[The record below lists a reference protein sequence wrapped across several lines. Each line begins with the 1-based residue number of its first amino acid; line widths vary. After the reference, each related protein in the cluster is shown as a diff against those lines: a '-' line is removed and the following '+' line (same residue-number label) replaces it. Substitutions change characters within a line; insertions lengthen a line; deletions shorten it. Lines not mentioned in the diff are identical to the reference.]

1 MQYTRLGR
9 TELQVSVAGLGCGG
23 PSRLGRTYGSDESAS
38 IAVVRRA
45 LELGVNF
52 IDTAI
57 AYGTEGVVGKAIA
70 GRTRGDV
77 IVSSKVPPADAQGLL
92 TPERLRQ
99 GLERS
104 LKQLGSD
111 YVDIYHLHGVGLD
124 QYPHCREHQVPALL
138 ELQREGKI
146 RFLGITERFGA
157 DPGHAMLE
165 VALED
170 DCWDVI
176 MTGFN
181 LLNPSARERVFARTR
196 AKGIGTLIMFA
207 VRRALSRPESL
218 EPVMAEL
225 IRRGVLREGE
235 LDPAGPLDFLVH
247 PGGASSVVEAAYRFC
262 RHEPGADV
270 ILTGT
275 GNVAHLE
282 DNLRSL
288 QSPPLPPGDL
298 ARLEALFGKVDFIS
312 AN

>member
-1 MQYTRLGR
+1 MQYTQLGR
-9 TELQVSVAGLGCGG
+9 TGLKVSAAGLGCGG

-38 IAVVRRA
+38 IAVVQRA

-77 IVSSKVPPADAQGLL
+77 IVSSKVPPADPQGLL
-92 TPERLRQ
+92 SPERLRQ
-99 GLERS
+99 GLERT
-104 LKQLGSD
+104 LTQLGSE

-124 QYPHCREHQVPALL
+124 QYPHCRERQVPVLL
-138 ELQREGKI
+138 DLQREGKI
-146 RFLGITERFGA
+146 RFLGITERFGG
-157 DPGHAMLE
+157 DPGHAMLQ
-165 VALED
+165 VALQD

-181 LLNPSARERVFARTR
+181 LLNPSARERVFALTR
-196 AKGIGTLIMFA
+196 EKRIGTLIMFA

-218 EPVMAEL
+218 APVLEQLVA
-225 IRRGVLREGE
+225 RGVLREGE

-247 PGGASSVVEAAYRFC
+247 AGGASSVVDAAYRFC

-282 DNLRSL
+282 DNLRSI
-288 QSPPLPPGDL
+288 QAPPLPPGDL
-298 ARLEALFGKVDFIS
+298 TRLEALFGKVDFIS